1 MEALKIVTFDYIVK
15 GRRYNVELTVGED
28 VSPITACGNFG
39 ETFGRYQ
46 YLFDVLLAELPNGML
61 GIDQDVYSWIKG
73 MFPAEKLEI
82 DKILVVFGIEVLNR
96 PHHLLLDKI
105 EFFN

>member
-1 MEALKIVTFDYIVK
+1 MAPSKIVDFDYIVK
-15 GRRYNVELTVGED
+15 GRRYCVAMTVEED
-28 VSPITACGNFG
+28 VSPVTACGNFG

-61 GIDQDVYSWIKG
+61 GIDQDVYSWVKE
-73 MFPAEKLEI
+73 MSPAEKLEI
-82 DKILVVFGIEVLNR
+82 DKILVAFGIEVLNR

-105 EFFN
+105 